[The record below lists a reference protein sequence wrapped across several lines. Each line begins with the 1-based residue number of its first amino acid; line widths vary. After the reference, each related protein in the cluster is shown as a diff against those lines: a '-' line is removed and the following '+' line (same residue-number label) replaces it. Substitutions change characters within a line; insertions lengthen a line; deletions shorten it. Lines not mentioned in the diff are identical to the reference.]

1 MNFPNFLE
9 FTVTRFRSHPYKT
22 GFVALYY
29 EATALRIMQDFA
41 EPVQTVSFTPGGIRE
56 VRSLYKVTFLST
68 HDGAKIITRE
78 YHRKAE
84 TLTAICMSSN
94 PEHFLRSEER

>member
-1 MNFPNFLE
+1 
-9 FTVTRFRSHPYKT
+9 
-22 GFVALYY
+22 
-29 EATALRIMQDFA
+29 MQDFA

-84 TLTAICMSSN
+84 TLAA
-94 PEHFLRSEER
+94 